1 MLPSTGEADTP
12 FSGDLISRRTLIKT
26 AAAVAGAAAFVPR
39 VAMAAAPKDQ
49 PTPPGQG
56 IPPSVITNPPRQWG
70 PDAPPEIYPDP
81 DIITIDPSFGKYL
94 LGITAMKRL
103 WTGGRW
109 LEGPAWSSQGNYLVF
124 SDVQGNVLYRLIWDD
139 MRVTRFHDP
148 SYFGNGNTIDF
159 DGRLITCQDGFR
171 RIVRFEHD
179 GTMKVLADNYQG
191 KPLNSPNGAV
201 PHPDGSIWFTDPP
214 YGDQISEGQT
224 DAPGGPANPGNL
236 NPAVGRGIMPSNF
249 KRQLPT
255 AIYRW
260 DPSGSLSVV
269 VTEDQIQDPNGLDFS
284 PDYKTFYA
292 INTGKGPG
300 DAGPGG
306 DGKIYQ
312 FDVSSDGKSVSNKR
326 LFSDMMVDGIHCGP
340 DDMRIDVDGN
350 AWCSSNAPLGYSGV
364 VCINPAGT
372 IIGRIRT
379 PEVVANLTFGG
390 PEHNM
395 LLMTASQSIYA
406 LQVNDQG
413 AHPG

>member
-1 MLPSTGEADTP
+1 
-12 FSGDLISRRTLIKT
+12 
-26 AAAVAGAAAFVPR
+26 
-39 VAMAAAPKDQ
+39 
-49 PTPPGQG
+49 
-56 IPPSVITNPPRQWG
+56 
-70 PDAPPEIYPDP
+70 
-81 DIITIDPSFGKYL
+81 
-94 LGITAMKRL
+94 MKRL
-103 WTGGRW
+103 WTGGKW

-124 SDVQGNVLYRLIWDD
+124 SDVQANVIYRLIWDD
-139 MRVTRFHDP
+139 MRVTRFRDP

-171 RIVRFEHD
+171 RIVRWEHD

-201 PHPDGSIWFTDPP
+201 PHPDGSVWFTDPP
-214 YGDQISEGQT
+214 YGDQESEGQV
-224 DAPGGPANPGNL
+224 DAVGGPSNPGHL
-236 NPAVGRGIMPSNF
+236 NPAIGRGILPTDY
-249 KRQLPT
+249 KRQLPNN
-255 AIYRW
+255 IYRW

-269 VTEDQIQDPNGLDFS
+269 VPEEQIGDPNGLDFS

-292 INTGKGPG
+292 ISTGKGPG
-300 DAGPGG
+300 DSGPGG

-312 FDVSSDGKSVSNKR
+312 WDVSADGKSLSNRR
-326 LFSDMMVDGIHCGP
+326 LFTDMMVDGIHCGP

-364 VCINPAGT
+364 VCVNPQGT
-372 IIGRIRT
+372 VIGRIRI

-390 PEHNM
+390 PEHNF

-406 LQVNDQG
+406 LQLNNQG